1 MYVTGSDA
9 WNSQKQMS
17 EGRIGGQRPVRIA
30 VEGLPDAAGGG
41 NQWRGLFCAPRA
53 SISSPH
59 RTPNRCLFLP
69 RAYLWVMTVHFP
81 FQNTYAA
88 LPANFFARV
97 APTPVAAP
105 RLIKLNRA
113 LAVHL
118 GLDPDLLESPEGAEI
133 LAGKRLPEGAD
144 PIAMAYAGHQFG
156 HFVPQLGDG
165 RAILL
170 GEVIDKD
177 GVRRDIQL
185 KGSGPTPFS
194 RRGDGRAALGPVLR
208 EYIVS
213 EAMYALGI
221 PTTRSLAAVIT
232 GESVM
237 RETMLPG
244 AVLTRVAS
252 SHIRVGTFQFF
263 AARGDTDGVR
273 RLADHVIARHYP
285 DVAKAERPYHALL
298 EGVIARQADLV
309 ARWLLVGF
317 IHGVMNTD
325 NTSISGETIDYGPC
339 AFMDEYN
346 PAQVFSSIDE
356 MGRYAYANQP
366 RIALWNLTRLA
377 ECLLPLFSDDKDK
390 AIEQAQ
396 FILGEFAEKFTAAY
410 QAGLR
415 TKIGLFTA
423 RDGDEAL
430 VQDLLDAMAKNQA
443 DFTLTFRRLGDAAA
457 RSRQRRASGPVHRS
471 RRLRRMG
478 GALAPAPRGRA
489 AIRRRAAGRDAR
501 VNPAFIPRNHR
512 VEAVIQAAVNNDDYA
527 PFEELLTVL
536 SKPFEDQPAL
546 RGLCRSAAAG
556 AARAA
561 DVLRDVSANFPRHC
575 ERKRSNPSRHGKQ
588 DGLLRRFAPV
598 RNARL
603 SGNVSCTRCSE
614 RSVRHST
621 ARFIR
626 PLTASS

>member
-1 MYVTGSDA
+1 
-9 WNSQKQMS
+9 
-17 EGRIGGQRPVRIA
+17 
-30 VEGLPDAAGGG
+30 
-41 NQWRGLFCAPRA
+41 
-53 SISSPH
+53 
-59 RTPNRCLFLP
+59 
-69 RAYLWVMTVHFP
+69 MTVHFP

-118 GLDPDLLESPEGAEI
+118 GLDPDRLSSPEGVEI
-133 LAGKRLPEGAD
+133 LAGKRVPDGAD

-170 GEVIDKD
+170 GEVIDAD

-213 EAMYALGI
+213 EAMFALGI

-232 GESVM
+232 GENVM

-273 RLADHVIARHYP
+273 QLANHAIARHYP
-285 DVAKAERPYHALL
+285 DAAGTDRPYHALL
-298 EGVIARQADLV
+298 AGVVARQADLV

-325 NTSISGETIDYGPC
+325 NSSVSGETIDYGPC
-339 AFMDEYN
+339 AFMDHYD
-346 PAQVFSSIDE
+346 PATVFSSIDAQ
-356 MGRYAYANQP
+356 GRYAYANQP
-366 RIALWNLTRLA
+366 QIALWNLTRLA
-377 ECLLPLFSDDKDK
+377 ECLLPLFSDDKND

-396 FILGEFAEKFTAAY
+396 SILAEFAGKFSTVY

-415 TKIGLFTA
+415 AKIGLLTA

-430 VQDLLDAMAKNQA
+430 VQDLLDAMARNQA
-443 DFTLTFRRLGDAAA
+443 DFTLTFRRLADAARDPDDA
-457 RSRQRRASGPVHRS
+457 SVGLLFADASAFDAWAVRWRERLAAEPQPATLRYAAMRA
-471 RRLRRMG
+471 
-478 GALAPAPRGRA
+478 
-489 AIRRRAAGRDAR
+489 
-501 VNPAFIPRNHR
+501 VNPGFIPRNHR
-512 VEAVIQAAVNNDDYA
+512 VEAVIEAAMNRDDYA
-527 PFEELLTVL
+527 PFEQLLAVL
-536 SKPFEDQPAL
+536 SRPFEDQPDF
-546 RGLCRSAAAG
+546 AG
-556 AARAA
+556 YA
-561 DVLRDVSANFPRHC
+561 DPPQPGQRVLQTFC
-575 ERKRSNPSRHGKQ
+575 G
-588 DGLLRRFAPV
+588 
-598 RNARL
+598 
-603 SGNVSCTRCSE
+603 T
-614 RSVRHST
+614 
-621 ARFIR
+621 
-626 PLTASS
+626 

>member
-1 MYVTGSDA
+1 MLS
-9 WNSQKQMS
+9 
-17 EGRIGGQRPVRIA
+17 
-30 VEGLPDAAGGG
+30 
-41 NQWRGLFCAPRA
+41 
-53 SISSPH
+53 
-59 RTPNRCLFLP
+59 
-69 RAYLWVMTVHFP
+69 
-81 FQNTYAA
+81 
-88 LPANFFARV
+88 
-97 APTPVAAP
+97 
-105 RLIKLNRA
+105 
-113 LAVHL
+113 
-118 GLDPDLLESPEGAEI
+118 SPEGAEI
-133 LAGKRLPEGAD
+133 LAGKRVPDGAD

-170 GEVIDKD
+170 GEVIDAD

-213 EAMYALGI
+213 EAMFALGI

-232 GESVM
+232 GENVM

-273 RLADHVIARHYP
+273 QLADHAIARHYP
-285 DVAKAERPYHALL
+285 DAAKAERPYHALL
-298 EGVIARQADLV
+298 EGVVARQADLV

-325 NTSISGETIDYGPC
+325 NSSISGETIDYGPC
-339 AFMDEYN
+339 AFMDDYD

-356 MGRYAYANQP
+356 QGRYAYANQP

-396 FILGEFAEKFTAAY
+396 FILGEFAEKFTTTY

-415 TKIGLFTA
+415 AKIGLFTQ

-443 DFTLTFRRLGDAAA
+443 DFTLTFRHLADAARGA
-457 RSRQRRASGPVHRS
+457 DGDENVEGAVHRS
-471 RRLRRMG
+471 RGLHRMG
-478 GALAPAPRGRA
+478 GALAAAP
-489 AIRRRAAGRDAR
+489 RRRAAIANRAIRGDAR
-501 VNPAFIPRNHR
+501 GQPGLHPAQPSRR
-512 VEAVIQAAVNNDDYA
+512 GGDPGRRQQRRLRAVRGTADGAG
-527 PFEELLTVL
+527 ETVRG
-536 SKPFEDQPAL
+536 PAGIRWL
-546 RGLCRSAAAG
+546 RRSAAAG
-556 AARAA
+556 TARDA
-561 DVLRDVSANFPRHC
+561 DVLRDV
-575 ERKRSNPSRHGKQ
+575 RS
-588 DGLLRRFAPV
+588 
-598 RNARL
+598 
-603 SGNVSCTRCSE
+603 
-614 RSVRHST
+614 
-621 ARFIR
+621 
-626 PLTASS
+626 